1 MLTFQFQK
9 LKRILYLI
17 QFHKKAKKK
26 FGYFWLNGLNLFG
39 KKAIL
44 REDLTNSSKDK
55 IKITFEEDKINK

>member
-17 QFHKKAKKK
+17 QFHKKTKKK
-26 FGYFWLNGLNLFG
+26 FGKFWLNGLNLFG

-55 IKITFEEDKINK
+55 VKITFEEDKINK